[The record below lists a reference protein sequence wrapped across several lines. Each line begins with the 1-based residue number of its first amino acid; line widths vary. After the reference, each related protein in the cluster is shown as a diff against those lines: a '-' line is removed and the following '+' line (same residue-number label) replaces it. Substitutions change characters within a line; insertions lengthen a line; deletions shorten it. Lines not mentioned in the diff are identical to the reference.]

1 MKGHS
6 AEGNNQTAHEA
17 HQFSLLHSNLESL
30 LSAFVVGDIRRK
42 GCFACLLVTGCN
54 GWEDEQTVPSR
65 TDRECWDLP
74 VRDNYV
80 VALNVPSY

>member
-42 GCFACLLVTGCN
+42 GPGLFC
-54 GWEDEQTVPSR
+54 
-65 TDRECWDLP
+65 LP
-74 VRDNYV
+74 VGHWMQWMGR
-80 VALNVPSY
+80 